1 MYTQNMNI
9 YRTTAMLICK
19 FAVFIHSMEDD
30 LLKVVALLE
39 TGYSEAFQTD
49 TSNIC
54 TRLFY

>member
-9 YRTTAMLICK
+9 YRTAAMLIYR
-19 FAVFIHSMEDD
+19 FAVFFHSTEDA
-30 LLKVVALLE
+30 LLKVVALSE
-39 TGYSEAFQTD
+39 TGYWEAFQID